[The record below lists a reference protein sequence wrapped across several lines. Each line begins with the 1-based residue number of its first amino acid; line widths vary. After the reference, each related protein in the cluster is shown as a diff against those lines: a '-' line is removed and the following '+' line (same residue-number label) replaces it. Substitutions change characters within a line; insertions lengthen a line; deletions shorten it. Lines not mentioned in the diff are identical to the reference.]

1 MKMKGLIDK
10 IPVVVSCV
18 LLNHPFIR
26 LTGDIEREIQESL
39 LTPYAFGGNMKNI
52 RKEFLN
58 FPFVKGDSTLNL
70 DEVPKVM
77 LKISKI

>member
-1 MKMKGLIDK
+1 
-10 IPVVVSCV
+10 
-18 LLNHPFIR
+18 
-26 LTGDIEREIQESL
+26 
-39 LTPYAFGGNMKNI
+39 MKNI

-70 DEVPKVM
+70 DEVPKVI